1 MFGQLRMEPQE
12 FASPDAHTL
21 ANRMQGLQGQT
32 VVMKMQCS
40 GPDARVP
47 LPVRRM
53 TAEEKM
59 VVERSGGIG
68 AHGAILVY
76 NRDHWLIGEV
86 RADEPGF
93 HAIRSEINRHGVF
106 QQKAYFKCKIAAGG
120 RIEVDIGNMLPL
132 QDW

>member
-47 LPVRRM
+47 PPVSRM
-53 TAEEKM
+53 SAEEKM
-59 VVERSGGIG
+59 ILKNFGGVG
-68 AHGAILVY
+68 AHQPILVY
-76 NRDHWLIGEV
+76 NQDHSLLGQV